1 MLIELDMLDMG
12 GLPVN
17 IDILLFGNDNLSVE
31 MSMNSSFQ

>member
-1 MLIELDMLDMG
+1 MG

-31 MSMNSSFQ
+31 MSMNSSFQWYII